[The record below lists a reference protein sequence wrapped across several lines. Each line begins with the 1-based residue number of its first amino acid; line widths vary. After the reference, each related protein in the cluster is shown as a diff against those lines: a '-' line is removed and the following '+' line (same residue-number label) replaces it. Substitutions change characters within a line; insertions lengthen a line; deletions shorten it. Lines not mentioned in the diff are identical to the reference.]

1 MNTHKHA
8 RLTFL
13 RRLEMVQQLIAHQ
26 VCVPEAARAYGVT
39 APTVRKWLG
48 RFLAQGQAGLAD
60 ASSRPTVSPRAIA
73 PAKALAIVELRRK
86 RLTQAR
92 IAQALGV
99 SASTVSRVLARAGLS
114 HLADLEPA
122 EPVVRYEHQAPGDLL
137 HIDIKKLGRIQ
148 RPGHR
153 VTGNRRDTVEGA
165 GWDFVFVAIDDHA
178 RVAFTDIH
186 PDERF
191 PSAVQFLK
199 DAVAYYQRLGV
210 TIQRLLTDNGSA
222 FRSRAFAAL
231 CHELGIKHR
240 FTRPYR
246 PQTNGKAE
254 RFIQS
259 ALREWAYAH
268 TYQNSQHRADAMKSW
283 LHHYNWH
290 RPHHRARCTHLQTQP
305 GRIQPIDSSQLE
317 AVRVADVQRQ
327 VLADVGAVPIAQIRV
342 GAMRPHVQRRA
353 GTQLPAAAGQFG
365 IVRLAAEIDRVVV
378 RELVQVRG
386 ADIRTQGRAAGQGE
400 IPAGAHAGPPL
411 HRRLAAARVD
421 HLRLRL
427 DEPALRQLEV
437 IAGLGTARIRCMRY
451 IVVVVAQPQRQVER
465 HGLVD
470 TPQLAD
476 RIDVEPAV
484 VHISQVR
491 AQEPAFDPAVHDVVV
506 IHAGARDAGVGAQI
520 EPPRVQAP
528 AMVGAQ
534 RQVLHAQVER
544 RCVRRIDLEAVR
556 AAARPEGA
564 LVVAAAQIALALR
577 QGSHLGVEQQHRC
590 ALPHRHRPRAARGD
604 LGPYRLLHLP
614 ARLPFEFALQPRTL
628 RRRQR
633 RQPLRDLPG
642 CQRLH
647 ILPQLRIRQA

>member
-99 SASTVSRVLARAGLS
+99 SASTVSRVLAW
-114 HLADLEPA
+114 PA
-122 EPVVRYEHQAPGDLL
+122 PVCRTWPTWSRPSRWCATSIRPPA
-137 HIDIKKLGRIQ
+137 ICCTSTSRSWGRIQ

-290 RPHHRARCTHLQTQP
+290 RPHQGI
-305 GRIQPIDSSQLE
+305 GR
-317 AVRVADVQRQ
+317 
-327 VLADVGAVPIAQIRV
+327 AVPIS
-342 GAMRPHVQRRA
+342 
-353 GTQLPAAAGQFG
+353 
-365 IVRLAAEIDRVVV
+365 RLN
-378 RELVQVRG
+378 
-386 ADIRTQGRAAGQGE
+386 
-400 IPAGAHAGPPL
+400 
-411 HRRLAAARVD
+411 
-421 HLRLRL
+421 L
-427 DEPALRQLEV
+427 DEYNLL
-437 IAGLGTARIRCMRY
+437 T
-451 IVVVVAQPQRQVER
+451 
-465 HGLVD
+465 
-470 TPQLAD
+470 
-476 RIDVEPAV
+476 
-484 VHISQVR
+484 VH
-491 AQEPAFDPAVHDVVV
+491 
-506 IHAGARDAGVGAQI
+506 
-520 EPPRVQAP
+520 
-528 AMVGAQ
+528 
-534 RQVLHAQVER
+534 
-544 RCVRRIDLEAVR
+544 
-556 AAARPEGA
+556 
-564 LVVAAAQIALALR
+564 
-577 QGSHLGVEQQHRC
+577 
-590 ALPHRHRPRAARGD
+590 
-604 LGPYRLLHLP
+604 
-614 ARLPFEFALQPRTL
+614 T
-628 RRRQR
+628 
-633 RQPLRDLPG
+633 
-642 CQRLH
+642 
-647 ILPQLRIRQA
+647 